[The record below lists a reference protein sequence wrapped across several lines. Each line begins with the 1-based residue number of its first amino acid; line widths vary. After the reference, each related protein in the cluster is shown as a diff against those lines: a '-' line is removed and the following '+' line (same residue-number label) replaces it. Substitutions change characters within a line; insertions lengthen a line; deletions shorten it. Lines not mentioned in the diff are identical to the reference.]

1 MRNATNKTIQLDCN
15 MINYDESPCQLFSQT
30 CVSYGIFQ
38 RILTFPSTRF
48 TNSFQADFPMRRR
61 LASEAFQFPSLFPR
75 KHVTTKRFVTIDPQ
89 FRSVSR
95 RSRVCPCH
103 LHAKLRCKYFSP
115 FSRVPSSHQLFP
127 FQPVLFP
134 LLSFVLECDSF
145 PSLPVCHSFAP
156 PLRSYPSTVV
166 LPNSLLFPFPLL
178 PSPPLSLSLFLS
190 VRRDPITRFFYSQAR
205 SFFFFVYSFL
215 QRTRSRSLSSFGVT
229 FLNAFVKEQN
239 AYTFS
244 FCTGRSAASEMPVY
258 FPENSIVS
266 DENALSSRLIGQRCF
281 SRGAIRP
288 DLVQRM

>member
-1 MRNATNKTIQLDCN
+1 

-30 CVSYGIFQ
+30 CVSYGISQ
-38 RILTFPSTRF
+38 RVLPFPSTRF

-61 LASEAFQFPSLFPR
+61 LASEAFRFRSLFPR
-75 KHVTTKRFVTIDPQ
+75 KPVTTKRFVTIDLQ

-127 FQPVLFP
+127 LQPVLFP

-156 PLRSYPSTVV
+156 ALHSYPSSVV

-178 PSPPLSLSLFLS
+178 PPPPSPSVSLSFYPFAAILPLVFSTRKPALF
-190 VRRDPITRFFYSQAR
+190 P
-205 SFFFFVYSFL
+205 
-215 QRTRSRSLSSFGVT
+215 SSFILFSSGHDRVPCRASAL

-239 AYTFS
+239 AYAFS
-244 FCTGRSAASEMPVY
+244 FSAGRSAASEMPLY

-266 DENALSSRLIGQRCF
+266 GENALFSRLIGQRCF

-288 DLVQRM
+288 GLVRRM